1 MMTIQKGTMCPK
13 LRLTAIQSGKKRVEE
28 NPFLVVSQYALTD
41 RSETTSNFPDINRMR
56 RSEPAFSKK
65 TVRLDATRLSLDQSA
80 ANRLKGDSS
89 VRHQWQKK
97 APKPIDTSDG
107 RAQAARGRDN
117 EGPKKDEE
125 AAPKCGGLMDVF
137 QQIKCTN
144 LLIQRLNSIRRKSG
158 EFGISPQSPSSRKS
172 PLRQSAL
179 NTPKPRSTKP
189 QSSPSPT
196 KPTAADEPLLPSLG
210 SAKRRAAMAR
220 PVPSAIAVAPE
231 AVSRLRYL
239 PGCGRVLVIQKPR
252 ASPLRQR
259 FATSPGISPF
269 KPSSPGRSPM
279 FPAAAAAAAAG
290 AQKPV
295 VKVLRASA
303 GAAGLAP
310 RRRQG
315 LAERPEPEGGGRSS
329 FQ

>member
-1 MMTIQKGTMCPK
+1 
-13 LRLTAIQSGKKRVEE
+13 
-28 NPFLVVSQYALTD
+28 
-41 RSETTSNFPDINRMR
+41 
-56 RSEPAFSKK
+56 
-65 TVRLDATRLSLDQSA
+65 
-80 ANRLKGDSS
+80 
-89 VRHQWQKK
+89 
-97 APKPIDTSDG
+97 
-107 RAQAARGRDN
+107 
-117 EGPKKDEE
+117 
-125 AAPKCGGLMDVF
+125 
-137 QQIKCTN
+137 
-144 LLIQRLNSIRRKSG
+144 
-158 EFGISPQSPSSRKS
+158 
-172 PLRQSAL
+172 
-179 NTPKPRSTKP
+179 
-189 QSSPSPT
+189 
-196 KPTAADEPLLPSLG
+196 
-210 SAKRRAAMAR
+210 MAR
-220 PVPSAIAVAPE
+220 PSAIAVAPE

-279 FPAAAAAAAAG
+279 FPAAAAAAAAAG